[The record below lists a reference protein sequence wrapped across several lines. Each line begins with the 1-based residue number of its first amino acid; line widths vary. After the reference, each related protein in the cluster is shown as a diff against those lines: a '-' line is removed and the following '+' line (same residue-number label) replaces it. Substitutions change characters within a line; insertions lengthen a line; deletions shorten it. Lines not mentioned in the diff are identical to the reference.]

1 MTQDLW
7 PFLPKIKIKDE
18 KKQVHA
24 LNNKPP
30 YISGPSNSRIF
41 SLVLIEKNQHWFL
54 FILLKA
60 KQLHVRT
67 YFKIK
72 LWFILSINDHV
83 VCVAPKTANV

>member
-18 KKQVHA
+18 KNQVHA

-41 SLVLIEKNQHWFL
+41 SLVLIEKTNIDSFSYY
-54 FILLKA
+54 LK
-60 KQLHVRT
+60 LNSFMFVRT
-67 YFKIK
+67 SRLKSDLF
-72 LWFILSINDHV
+72 WV
-83 VCVAPKTANV
+83 